1 METHTDR
8 AVTGE
13 GQQSIR
19 TKKQRILRLYRDG
32 MSDIQE
38 LAQIAE
44 TSVSYAAAVLKD
56 AGLLNSYHD
65 LFTSS
70 AHKMNE
76 YGMLFQGALS
86 FKTVAAA
93 TASVSRIDQIYRYF
107 VFLGDRAGQHHAM
120 LVSLTGRNR
129 ALASNKIKEAEVFS
143 RWLISHL
150 ESTSKES
157 VAHTTI
163 IDSDSQNN
171 VTARQ
176 H

>member
-1 METHTDR
+1 METRTDKAAAR
-8 AVTGE
+8 E
-13 GQQSIR
+13 GQQLIR

-32 MSDIQE
+32 ISDINE

-70 AHKMNE
+70 SHKMNE

-93 TASVSRIDQIYRYF
+93 MASVNRIDQIYRYF

-129 ALASNKIKEAEVFS
+129 ALASNKVKEAEVFS

-150 ESTSKES
+150 ESRPEES
-157 VAHTTI
+157 AVPANI
-163 IDSDSQNN
+163 VDANSQNN
-171 VTARQ
+171 ATACQ